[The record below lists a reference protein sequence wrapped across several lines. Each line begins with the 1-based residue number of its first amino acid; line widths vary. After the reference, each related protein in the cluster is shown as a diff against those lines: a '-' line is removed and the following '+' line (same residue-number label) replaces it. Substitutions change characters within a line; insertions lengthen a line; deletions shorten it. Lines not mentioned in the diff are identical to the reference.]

1 MFATQRYIML
11 LIALVGVAAQ
21 VSAQRGHHRHR
32 VADTASVVKAY
43 VDSLLISRRRI
54 DSVAGRA
61 SASASGSDDGRVYR
75 LFVPLTFYHSPA
87 AKAVGADSCGAGADD
102 VADAV
107 DAALLRV
114 YMERPD
120 LVGNTETALRR
131 AGSIRNDILEK
142 PIRQDIDLVER
153 VEPVPEVDVYAPAT
167 VMVKKPNFWTF
178 GGDSYFQ
185 ILQNYVSDN
194 WYKGGESNYS
204 MVGNITLTANYNNKS
219 RVKFENKLEM
229 KLGFQTSRDDTL
241 HRFKT
246 NNDQLRYTGKLGLQA
261 KNNWYYT
268 IQLLAYTQFTKGLKS
283 NDKKVYSDFMS
294 PFNLSVG
301 LGMDYAVS
309 TKDKKLTGSV
319 NLSALAFNF
328 LYVGRK
334 NLAGSYG
341 VVGDHH
347 TKEDFGSQV
356 TVDLTWNISDQIKW
370 KSRFYAY
377 TTYERLQMEWENT
390 ITLNISKYIST
401 NIFLYPRFDDGGN
414 YDEGLGYWQFKEYCS
429 LGFSY
434 AF

>member
-1 MFATQRYIML
+1 MKIRYAVLIVAL
-11 LIALVGVAAQ
+11 LLGVEHI
-21 VSAQRGHHRHR
+21 SAQRGHNRHKL
-32 VADTASVVKAY
+32 ADTVNVVKAY
-43 VDSLLISRRRI
+43 MDSLRLCRQWL
-54 DSVAGRA
+54 DSAAARAGA
-61 SASASGSDDGRVYR
+61 GADHSDDGRFYR
-75 LFVPLTFYHSPA
+75 LFVPLTFYHSVA
-87 AKAVGADSCGAGADD
+87 DKALGADSCGSADD
-102 VADAV
+102 PMADAV
-107 DAALLRV
+107 DDALLRV
-114 YMERPD
+114 YLGRPD
-120 LVGNTETALRR
+120 LVRNTETALRQ
-131 AGSIRNDILEK
+131 AGTLRNDILGEPMK
-142 PIRQDIDLVER
+142 QDLDLVER
-153 VEPVPEVDVYAPAT
+153 VETVPDVDALAPAV

-178 GGDSYFQ
+178 GGDSYVQ
-185 ILQNYVSDN
+185 LLQNYVSDN

-204 MVGNITLTANYNNKS
+204 MVGNLTLTANYNNKS

-241 HRFKT
+241 HKFKT
-246 NNDQLRYTGKLGLQA
+246 NNDLLRYTGKLGLQA

-294 PFNLSVG
+294 PFNLNVG

-309 TKDKKLTGSV
+309 TKNKRLTGSV

-328 LYVGRK
+328 LFVGRK
-334 NLAGSYG
+334 NLGGDYG

-356 TVDLTWNISDQIKW
+356 TVDLTWTITDQIKW

-414 YDEGLGYWQFKEYCS
+414 YDENLGYWQFKEYCS

-434 AF
+434 DF

>member
-1 MFATQRYIML
+1 M
-11 LIALVGVAAQ
+11 
-21 VSAQRGHHRHR
+21 
-32 VADTASVVKAY
+32 
-43 VDSLLISRRRI
+43 
-54 DSVAGRA
+54 
-61 SASASGSDDGRVYR
+61 
-75 LFVPLTFYHSPA
+75 PLTFYHSA
-87 AKAVGADSCGAGADD
+87 ADKALGADSCGSADD
-102 VADAV
+102 PMADAV
-107 DAALLRV
+107 DDALLRV
-114 YMERPD
+114 YLGRPD
-120 LVGNTETALRR
+120 LVRNTETALRQ
-131 AGSIRNDILEK
+131 AGTLRNDILGEPMK
-142 PIRQDIDLVER
+142 QDLDLVER
-153 VEPVPEVDVYAPAT
+153 VETVPDVDALAPAV

-178 GGDSYFQ
+178 GGDSYVQ
-185 ILQNYVSDN
+185 LLQNYVSDN

-204 MVGNITLTANYNNKS
+204 MVGNLTLTANYNNKS

-241 HRFKT
+241 HKFKT
-246 NNDQLRYTGKLGLQA
+246 NNDLLRYTGKLGLQA

-294 PFNLSVG
+294 PFNLNVG

-309 TKDKKLTGSV
+309 TKNKRLTGSV

-328 LYVGRK
+328 LFVGRK
-334 NLAGSYG
+334 NLGGDYG

-356 TVDLTWNISDQIKW
+356 TVDLTWTITDQIKW

-414 YDEGLGYWQFKEYCS
+414 YDENLGYWQFKEYCS

-434 AF
+434 DF

>member
-1 MFATQRYIML
+1 
-11 LIALVGVAAQ
+11 
-21 VSAQRGHHRHR
+21 
-32 VADTASVVKAY
+32 
-43 VDSLLISRRRI
+43 
-54 DSVAGRA
+54 
-61 SASASGSDDGRVYR
+61 
-75 LFVPLTFYHSPA
+75 
-87 AKAVGADSCGAGADD
+87 
-102 VADAV
+102 
-107 DAALLRV
+107 
-114 YMERPD
+114 
-120 LVGNTETALRR
+120 
-131 AGSIRNDILEK
+131 
-142 PIRQDIDLVER
+142 
-153 VEPVPEVDVYAPAT
+153 
-167 VMVKKPNFWTF
+167 MVKKPNFWTF
-178 GGDSYFQ
+178 GGDSYVQ
-185 ILQNYVSDN
+185 LLQNYVSDN

-204 MVGNITLTANYNNKS
+204 MVGNLTLTANYNNKS

-241 HRFKT
+241 HKFKT
-246 NNDQLRYTGKLGLQA
+246 NNDLLRYTGKLGLQA

-294 PFNLSVG
+294 PFNLNVG

-309 TKDKKLTGSV
+309 TKNKRLTGSV

-328 LYVGRK
+328 LFVGRK
-334 NLAGSYG
+334 NLGGDYG

-356 TVDLTWNISDQIKW
+356 TVDLTWTITDQIKW

-414 YDEGLGYWQFKEYCS
+414 YDENLGYWQFKEYCS

-434 AF
+434 DF

>member
-1 MFATQRYIML
+1 MKIRYAVLIVAL
-11 LIALVGVAAQ
+11 LLGVEHI
-21 VSAQRGHHRHR
+21 SAQRGHNRHKL
-32 VADTASVVKAY
+32 ADTVNVVKAY
-43 VDSLLISRRRI
+43 MDSLRLCRQRL
-54 DSVAGRA
+54 DSAAARAGA
-61 SASASGSDDGRVYR
+61 GADHSDDGRFYR
-75 LFVPLTFYHSPA
+75 LFVPLTFYHSA
-87 AKAVGADSCGAGADD
+87 ADKALGADSCGSADD
-102 VADAV
+102 PMADAV
-107 DAALLRV
+107 DDALLRV
-114 YMERPD
+114 YLGRPD
-120 LVGNTETALRR
+120 LVRNTETALRQ
-131 AGSIRNDILEK
+131 AGTLRNDILGEPMK
-142 PIRQDIDLVER
+142 QDLDLVER
-153 VEPVPEVDVYAPAT
+153 VETMPDVDALAPAV

-178 GGDSYFQ
+178 GGDSYVQ
-185 ILQNYVSDN
+185 LLQNYVSDN

-204 MVGNITLTANYNNKS
+204 MVGNLTLTANYNNKS

-241 HRFKT
+241 HKFKT
-246 NNDQLRYTGKLGLQA
+246 NNDLLRYTGKLGLQA

-294 PFNLSVG
+294 PFNFNVG

-309 TKDKKLTGSV
+309 TKNKRLTGSV

-328 LYVGRK
+328 LFVGRK
-334 NLAGSYG
+334 NLGGDYG

-356 TVDLTWNISDQIKW
+356 TVDLTWTITDQIKW

-414 YDEGLGYWQFKEYCS
+414 YDENLGYWQFKEYCS

-434 AF
+434 DF